1 MAMKPLS
8 DKNLVLT
15 PGTAQAPSTRK
26 TSAPKRKAPT
36 ASPTVF
42 EPANTEP
49 APAVTPV
56 TPTPVAATHVAP
68 TPAAPAP
75 KAPAPQTRASQEA
88 IAALAYSYWIERG
101 CQGGSPEADWARA
114 EHELRG
120 AVATA

>member
-26 TSAPKRKAPT
+26 TSVSKRKAPT
-36 ASPTVF
+36 ASPIVF

-49 APAVTPV
+49 AAAVTH
-56 TPTPVAATHVAP
+56 HVAP
-68 TPAAPAP
+68 APV
-75 KAPAPQTRASQEA
+75 APAPQPMAPQEA
-88 IAALAYSYWIERG
+88 IAALAYSYWVERG
-101 CQGGSPEADWARA
+101 CQGGSPEEDWVRA

-120 AVATA
+120 AAATV